1 VKPVAVVGTGV
12 VGAAW
17 AALFLASGLDVVATD
32 PADGAEQR
40 LRALVGE
47 HWAPL
52 SRLGLAAGAST
63 SRLQFVSTPSEAVSN
78 ASFVQESGPE
88 RIEIKHA
95 LIAELDADAPADVV
109 IASSTSGFGPSEL
122 QAKCTNH
129 PERVVVGHPFNPAH
143 LIPLVEVVGAP
154 TTSPKAIETAL
165 AFYRSIGKQP
175 IHVRREIPGHV
186 ANRLQAAL
194 WREAY
199 SLVED
204 GIASVADVD
213 LAISYGPGLRWA
225 LLGPLVNQH
234 LSGGPAG
241 LAHTLEHLGPPM
253 VDWWTTMK
261 SPAWTPELRAMLV
274 RGVNE
279 ELEGIS
285 PTGLIEDRDALLEL
299 LIKAKANAQHLP
311 AYRNPEEHS

>member
-1 VKPVAVVGTGV
+1 MKPVAVVGTGV

-32 PADGAEQR
+32 PADGAEKR

-52 SRLGLAAGAST
+52 SRLGLANGASQA
-63 SRLQFVSTPSEAVSN
+63 RLQFVRTPSEAVTD

-88 RIEIKHA
+88 RIEIKHV
-95 LIAELDADAPADVV
+95 LIAELDAAAPAEVV
-109 IASSTSGFGPSEL
+109 IASSTSGFGPTEL
-122 QAKCTNH
+122 QAACTNR

-154 TTSPKAIETAL
+154 TTSPKAIEATL

-199 SLVED
+199 SLIED
-204 GIASVADVD
+204 GVASVADVD

-274 RGVNE
+274 SGVND
-279 ELEGIS
+279 ELDGIS
-285 PTGLIEDRDALLEL
+285 LSGLIEDRDALLEL
-299 LIKAKANAQHLP
+299 LITAKANAKHLP
-311 AYRNPEEHS
+311 AYRNPEDNS